1 MEQKD
6 QQPLDMQETGLGGKM
21 AHIIMSSPGVLFQSR
36 TGRKGVIKNNGC
48 SKIFERIQQNVQKLW
63 T

>member
-21 AHIIMSSPGVLFQSR
+21 AHIIMSSPGVLCQR
-36 TGRKGVIKNNGC
+36 CTVLRIRRKGARHDVL
-48 SKIFERIQQNVQKLW
+48 Q
-63 T
+63 